1 MKILD
6 SSKSLSVLVSDST
19 NGLGTIQPLECT
31 VTEELN
37 GIYECEFTVLTTD
50 KHYEDLKNSGLIK
63 VTVGDGSEQIFRV
76 YFISEPINFVVQVK
90 AQHITYDLSKIVV
103 KPFSAT
109 GAVNIKNQL
118 VSHILG
124 SYPFTTW
131 TDISNTTST
140 FTLDIPRSFR
150 ECLGGYEGSVLDVL
164 RCEYEW
170 DNLTVKLHAR
180 RGADNGVRIAYG
192 KNLTDFVQ
200 EQNNENVYDG
210 VYGYAVVDEVTYEAS
225 GIYNKTGA
233 TTPRVLNVDF
243 SDKYESGDVPTAA
256 ELLAYATTYATNNDI
271 EVPNVN
277 IKIDFVPLWQTEEYK
292 DILQLERVSLGDTVH
307 VFFDKLNVE
316 ASSRVIKTVWNVL
329 TNKYDSIELG
339 DARAN
344 MNTVINETVKET
356 VDNMDIDLDVDV
368 GWLEDKL
375 DTVTNLIA
383 NGLGLHI
390 TQDSQGRIILHNA
403 ETISAS
409 QYQYMIT
416 AQGFLLSEDYG
427 QTWSS
432 GWTTSGDA
440 VMNSLSTITLN
451 ALEIYGSYIYGTQ
464 VQGSQIIFGDPN
476 DTSGKYIIAQQYDAD
491 SDTNYDGVS
500 FDGTGYVRFQPQEQF
515 IVNNLDGSSN
525 LLNEFVMG
533 SSGTENQAFVTLK
546 NYDYTNH
553 QLANA
558 INMDSHLYNTNTQ
571 TYYNETSW
579 QNYETTTGSSAMSNT
594 IRLVARASQNLI
606 QQTNYVM
613 GNGSTI
619 ANRLEMFSQ
628 SDRNAFSIANYG
640 MSGNYAI
647 QCNSFSAAVIP
658 SASQNTIAMSNSKYA
673 STSPANSISLIGTP
687 MGGGAT
693 NMMYLNNYDVD
704 GNNIANQIYMS
715 KSTNDNTLRLRTYRG
730 GNRVAEINMNRA
742 SDGTVSI
749 TIATI
754 SNSTYGYSG
763 ATISL
768 NSNGQILL
776 NGLSLSFSGGYVRYS

>member
-19 NGLGTIQPLECT
+19 NGLGTIQPLKCT

-76 YFISEPINFVVQVK
+76 YFISEPINFVVTVK

-103 KPFSAT
+103 KPFTAT

-225 GIYNKTGA
+225 NYFNKTGA
-233 TTPRVLNVDF
+233 TTPKILNVDF
-243 SDKYESGDVPTAA
+243 SSDYETGQVPTAA
-256 ELLAYATTYATNNDI
+256 DLLAKATTYAQNNPI
-271 EVPNVN
+271 EVPSVN
-277 IKIDFVPLWQTEEYK
+277 IKIDFIPLWQTEEYK

-344 MNTVINETVKET
+344 MNTVINETVNTAIDEK
-356 VDNMDIDLDVDV
+356 VGNLDIDV
-368 GWLEDKL
+368 GFIEQDLNDLGKL
-375 DTVTNLIA
+375 II
-383 NGLGLHI
+383 NGLGLYF
-390 TQDSQGRIILHNA
+390 TREALPSGGYRFYLHNKPTLA
-403 ETISAS
+403 QSDV
-409 QYQYMIT
+409 QYYMSST
-416 AQGFLLSEDYG
+416 GLMMSNDGG
-427 QTWSS
+427 QTWVA
-432 GWTTSGDA
+432 GYDA
-440 VMNSLSTITLN
+440 ATGEMILQALSTITLR
-451 ALEIYGSYIYGTQ
+451 ALEIYGSFLR
-464 VQGSQIIFGDPN
+464 FGDVN
-476 DTSGKYIIAQQYDAD
+476 SNYIDVAPY
-491 SDTNYDGVS
+491 SVGSTPMGVS
-500 FDGTGYVRFQPQEQF
+500 FDGTGSIRLQPQEAFYIYNKNVGGSNSYNTFTMSKSGANGQNF
-515 IVNNLDGSSN
+515 IQLLNYDDEHNYLAANWIYLFSHYDTAKTNRAGITNYQTHTGTRYTANTFFLETGSTGSYVRLRNYNPSSSN
-525 LLNEFVMG
+525 LANYIEFG
-533 SSGTENQAFVTLK
+533 S
-546 NYDYTNH
+546 
-553 QLANA
+553 
-558 INMDSHLYNTNTQ
+558 
-571 TYYNETSW
+571 TS
-579 QNYETTTGSSAMSNT
+579 TSNT
-594 IRLVARASQNLI
+594 INI
-606 QQTNYVM
+606 
-613 GNGSTI
+613 
-619 ANRLEMFSQ
+619 
-628 SDRNAFSIANYG
+628 RNKDA
-640 MSGNYAI
+640 SGNDINYI
-647 QCNSFSAAVIP
+647 SMSSS
-658 SASQNTIAMSNSKYA
+658 SASLNIWSSSDVFIKSEGAVRISSDSSQDIVIYAADDLNLTYVDKLYINGHQITMSNGY
-673 STSPANSISLIGTP
+673 L
-687 MGGGAT
+687 
-693 NMMYLNNYDVD
+693 MY
-704 GNNIANQIYMS
+704 S
-715 KSTNDNTLRLRTYRG
+715 
-730 GNRVAEINMNRA
+730 
-742 SDGTVSI
+742 
-749 TIATI
+749 
-754 SNSTYGYSG
+754 
-763 ATISL
+763 
-768 NSNGQILL
+768 
-776 NGLSLSFSGGYVRYS
+776 

>member
-6 SSKSLSVLVSDST
+6 SSKSLSVLVNDLS

-63 VTVGDGSEQIFRV
+63 VEVGDGSEQIFRV

-225 GIYNKTGA
+225 NYFNKTGA
-233 TTPRVLNVDF
+233 TTPKILNVDF
-243 SDKYESGDVPTAA
+243 SSDYETGQVPTAA
-256 ELLAYATTYATNNDI
+256 DLLSKATTYAQNNSI
-271 EVPNVN
+271 EVPSVN
-277 IKIDFVPLWQTEEYK
+277 IKIDFIPLWQTEEYK

-307 VFFDKLNVE
+307 VYFDKLNVE

-390 TQDSQGRIILHNA
+390 SQDSQGRIILHNE

-440 VMNSLSTITLN
+440 VLNSLSTITLR
-451 ALEIYGSYIYGTQ
+451 ALEIYGSYIEGTQ
-464 VQGSQIIFGDPN
+464 IMFGDHN
-476 DTSGKYIIAQQYDAD
+476 DKYILARPYDED
-491 SDTNYDGVS
+491 NDGVMDGIL
-500 FDGTGYVRFQPQEQF
+500 FEGTGYATFKPQEQF
-515 IVNNLDGSSN
+515 FVDNVDSNGNSLNSFKLGTYLDTNDVVYNEIDLVN
-525 LLNEFVMG
+525 M
-533 SSGTENQAFVTLK
+533 
-546 NYDYTNH
+546 
-553 QLANA
+553 
-558 INMDSHLYNTNTQ
+558 
-571 TYYNETSW
+571 YYNG
-579 QNYETTTGSSAMSNT
+579 NYEANSMQLLSN
-594 IRLVARASQNLI
+594 ASQNKTLI
-606 QQTNYVM
+606 RNRKRNDSGTANYVM
-613 GNGSTI
+613 LTQTGSTSSEI
-619 ANRLEMFSQ
+619 QLLNYEYNSTYYGNAIYMQ
-628 SDRNAFSIANYG
+628 STPSGNTLRIANYQVG
-640 MSGNYAI
+640 SNGTGNSLNLTSDMKAVLWSGNDLWLRSNGAVRIYTDI
-647 QCNSFSAAVIP
+647 NDSTVIGDWNS
-658 SASQNTIAMSNSKYA
+658 
-673 STSPANSISLIGTP
+673 
-687 MGGGAT
+687 
-693 NMMYLNNYDVD
+693 
-704 GNNIANQIYMS
+704 
-715 KSTNDNTLRLRTYRG
+715 NDN
-730 GNRVAEINMNRA
+730 GNRQ
-742 SDGTVSI
+742 DLYLG
-749 TIATI
+749 
-754 SNSTYGYSG
+754 GYSVKIQAQYNG
-763 ATISL
+763 RIYLYWGSTRYYL
-768 NSNGQILL
+768 EVSNG
-776 NGLSLSFSGGYVRYS
+776 YVKAVSA

>member
-19 NGLGTIQPLECT
+19 NGLGTIQPLECA

-76 YFISEPINFVVQVK
+76 YFISEPINFVVTVK
-90 AQHITYDLSKIVV
+90 AQHISYDLSKIVV
-103 KPFSAT
+103 KPFTAT
-109 GAVNIKNQL
+109 GAVNVKNQL

-131 TDISNTTST
+131 TDITNTTST

-225 GIYNKTGA
+225 NYFNKTGA
-233 TTPRVLNVDF
+233 TTPKILNVDF
-243 SDKYESGDVPTAA
+243 SSDYETGQVPTAA
-256 ELLAYATTYATNNDI
+256 DLLAKATTYAQNNSI
-271 EVPNVN
+271 EVPSVN

-307 VFFDKLNVE
+307 VYFDKLNVE

-344 MNTVINETVKET
+344 MNTVINETVKQT

-368 GWLEDKL
+368 GYLETRL
-375 DTVTNLIA
+375 DDLTSLIA
-383 NGLGLHI
+383 NGMGLHI
-390 TQDSQGRIILHNA
+390 TKDSLGRYILHNE
-403 ETISAS
+403 ETIAQS

-416 AQGFLLSEDYG
+416 AQGFMLSDDYG
-427 QTWSS
+427 QTWNS

-440 VMNSLSTITLN
+440 VLNSLSTITLR
-451 ALEIYGSYIYGTQ
+451 ALEIYGSYIEGTQ
-464 VQGSQIIFGDPN
+464 IMFGDH
-476 DTSGKYIIAQQYDAD
+476 DDKYILARPYDAD
-491 SDTNYDGVS
+491 SDGVMDGIL
-500 FDGTGYVRFQPQEQF
+500 FEGTGYATFKPQEQF
-515 IVNNLDGSSN
+515 FVDNVDSNGNSLNSFKLGTYLDTSDVVYNEIDLVN
-525 LLNEFVMG
+525 M
-533 SSGTENQAFVTLK
+533 
-546 NYDYTNH
+546 
-553 QLANA
+553 
-558 INMDSHLYNTNTQ
+558 
-571 TYYNETSW
+571 YYNG
-579 QNYETTTGSSAMSNT
+579 NYEANSLQLVSN
-594 IRLVARASQNLI
+594 ASQNKTLI
-606 QQTNYVM
+606 R
-613 GNGSTI
+613 
-619 ANRLEMFSQ
+619 NRK
-628 SDRNAFSIANYG
+628 RNDSGTANYIMLTQTG
-640 MSGNYAI
+640 SMSSEIQLLNYEYNSTYYGNA
-647 QCNSFSAAVIP
+647 
-658 SASQNTIAMSNSKYA
+658 
-673 STSPANSISLIGTP
+673 
-687 MGGGAT
+687 
-693 NMMYLNNYDVD
+693 
-704 GNNIANQIYMS
+704 IYMQ
-715 KSTNDNTLRLRTYRG
+715 STPSGNTLRLANYQVGTNG
-730 GNRVAEINMNRA
+730 IGNSLNLTSDMKAVLWSGNDLWLRSNGAVRIYTDIND
-742 SDGTVSI
+742 STI
-749 TIATI
+749 TGDYNA
-754 SNSTYGYSG
+754 NDNGNHQDLYLGGYSVKIQAQHNGRIYLYWG
-763 ATISL
+763 ATRYYL
-768 NSNGQILL
+768 EV
-776 NGLSLSFSGGYVRYS
+776 SGGYVKAVAA

>member
-6 SSKSLSVLVSDST
+6 SSKSLSVLVNDLS

-76 YFISEPINFVVQVK
+76 YFISEPINFVVTVK
-90 AQHITYDLSKIVV
+90 AQHISYDLSKIVV
-103 KPFSAT
+103 KPFTAT
-109 GAVNIKNQL
+109 GAVNVKNQL
-118 VSHILG
+118 VTHILG
-124 SYPFTTW
+124 NYPFTTW
-131 TDISNTTST
+131 TDITNTTST

-150 ECLGGYEGSVLDVL
+150 ECLGGWEGSVLDVF

-170 DNLTVKLHAR
+170 DNLTVKMYAR

-225 GIYNKTGA
+225 NYYNKTGA
-233 TTPRVLNVDF
+233 TTPKILNVDF
-243 SDKYESGDVPTAA
+243 SSDYETGQVPTAA
-256 ELLAYATTYATNNDI
+256 ELLQKATDYATNNSI
-271 EVPNVN
+271 EVPSVN
-277 IKIDFVPLWQTEEYK
+277 IKIDFIPLWQTEEYK

-390 TQDSQGRIILHNA
+390 SQDSQGRIILHNA

-440 VMNSLSTITLN
+440 VLNSLSTITLR
-451 ALEIYGSYIYGTQ
+451 ALEIYGSYIEGTQ
-464 VQGSQIIFGDPN
+464 IMFGDHN
-476 DTSGKYIIAQQYDAD
+476 DKYILARPYDAD
-491 SDTNYDGVS
+491 SDGVMDGIL
-500 FDGTGYVRFQPQEQF
+500 FEGTGYATFKPQEQF
-515 IVNNLDGSSN
+515 FVDNVDSNGNSLNSFKLGTYLDTNDVVYNEIDLVN
-525 LLNEFVMG
+525 M
-533 SSGTENQAFVTLK
+533 
-546 NYDYTNH
+546 
-553 QLANA
+553 
-558 INMDSHLYNTNTQ
+558 
-571 TYYNETSW
+571 YYNG
-579 QNYETTTGSSAMSNT
+579 NYEANSLQLVSN
-594 IRLVARASQNLI
+594 ASQNKTLI
-606 QQTNYVM
+606 RNRKRNDSGTANYIMLTQT
-613 GNGSTI
+613 GSTSSEI
-619 ANRLEMFSQ
+619 QLLNYEYNSTYYG
-628 SDRNAFSIANYG
+628 NA
-640 MSGNYAI
+640 
-647 QCNSFSAAVIP
+647 
-658 SASQNTIAMSNSKYA
+658 
-673 STSPANSISLIGTP
+673 
-687 MGGGAT
+687 
-693 NMMYLNNYDVD
+693 
-704 GNNIANQIYMS
+704 IYMQ
-715 KSTNDNTLRLRTYRG
+715 STPSGNTLRLANYQVGTNG
-730 GNRVAEINMNRA
+730 TGNSLNLTSDMKAVLWSGNDLWLRSNGAVRIYTDIN
-742 SDGTVSI
+742 D
-749 TIATI
+749 
-754 SNSTYGYSG
+754 STTTGDYNANDNGNHQDLYLGGYSVKIQAQYNGRIYLYWG
-763 ATISL
+763 ATRYYL
-768 NSNGQILL
+768 EV
-776 NGLSLSFSGGYVRYS
+776 SGGYVKAVAA